1 MLRRENHV
9 TREKT
14 PEIAVPPRTTSLTTA
29 QMHRNLDNEWCIRS
43 TCSDMG
49 AFDCDRSTDMHR
61 ERRLGFGAREGEKS
75 EITCTIYVFDLVP
88 TAFEVVQGRL
98 DQLQR

>member
-1 MLRRENHV
+1 
-9 TREKT
+9 
-14 PEIAVPPRTTSLTTA
+14 
-29 QMHRNLDNEWCIRS
+29 
-43 TCSDMG
+43 MG
-49 AFDCDRSTDMHR
+49 AFDCDKSTDMHR